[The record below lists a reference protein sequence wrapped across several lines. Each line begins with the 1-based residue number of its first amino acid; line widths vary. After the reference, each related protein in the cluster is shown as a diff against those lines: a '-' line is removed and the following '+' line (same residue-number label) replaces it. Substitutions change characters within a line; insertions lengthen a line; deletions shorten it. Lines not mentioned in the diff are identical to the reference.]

1 MTRGE
6 IVSRYAHRT
15 TSAACAADECDAD
28 DHGPRPGVDDP
39 LRPAGEPPLPTLLT
53 RRAILVALLLAGPTM
68 TTDARSA
75 EEAAGVDETIIVYGE
90 RDDGRL
96 VDSAVGTEIID
107 RAAIERTGGRTVAD
121 VLETTSGVSVERDF
135 GGAGA
140 SLLGLDPRYTLVLVD
155 GERVIGQVDGAFD
168 LDRIPVEHIER
179 IEIIRGAAS
188 AAYGA
193 DGVGGVI
200 DIITR
205 RPAGEL
211 DGDARLGGATDSGF
225 SADGAVG
232 GGLGPVKLR
241 LSAGFDRAPAYDL
254 DPSDP
259 ATSGSAEN
267 RGRGRL
273 RAAFEPAERV
283 RVHSVFEYELR
294 ARDGVDSS
302 SVAVYD
308 RRQSTESVGGGLGVH
323 WFADG
328 AGSARLRVDHLRD
341 QYLLDQR
348 GGREDSDE
356 DTRLLRV
363 GLDLRHG
370 WSLGD
375 DHRLSAGIDGEIED
389 ASSPRL
395 AGGEG
400 REMRGAVFVEDA
412 WRLLDGEPIALEIVG
427 GLRLDADGDGRWLLC
442 PRIATRVDPF
452 EGLAIRASAGI
463 GRRAPDFKERLLR
476 FENPAVGYIVEGN
489 PDLIAE
495 EAYTAQVG
503 ISWRPTSAVEV
514 YSDAARA
521 HIDDQIVIGD
531 PIQDGD
537 RARYRYVN
545 VAEALTHSLES
556 GARLTV
562 GAHRV
567 GFGYRF
573 TDARDLAADAP
584 LPGRD
589 RHRGHMEYGVQ
600 HEATGLGLDTRVLW
614 VGERPIVEED
624 GTQRAA
630 APYTDLNA
638 RAQWQATE
646 ALALFAL
653 GENLLDAGDHVDLPL
668 RPRRVTLGV
677 TGRL

>member
-1 MTRGE
+1 M
-6 IVSRYAHRT
+6 
-15 TSAACAADECDAD
+15 
-28 DHGPRPGVDDP
+28 
-39 LRPAGEPPLPTLLT
+39 PTALT
-53 RRAILVALLLAGPTM
+53 RRAILASILLVTPALAEDVE
-68 TTDARSA
+68 TDAV
-75 EEAAGVDETIIVYGE
+75 GVDETIIVYGE

-96 VDSAVGTEIID
+96 VDGAVGTEIID

-121 VLETTSGVSVERDF
+121 VLETTSGVTIERDF

-140 SLLGLDPRYTLVLVD
+140 SLLGLDPRYTLVLID

-168 LDRIPVEHIER
+168 LERIPVEHIER

-205 RPAGEL
+205 RPGGEL
-211 DGDARLGGATDSGF
+211 DGDARLGGATDRSF
-225 SADGAVG
+225 TADGALG
-232 GGLGPVKLR
+232 GGLGPVDLR
-241 LSAGFDRAPAYDL
+241 LSAGFDHAPSYDL

-259 ATSGSAEN
+259 ATSGSAES

-294 ARDGVDSS
+294 LRDGVDSS

-308 RRQSTESVGGGLGVH
+308 RRQSTETVGGGLGVH

-328 AGSARLRVDHLRD
+328 AGSARLRVDRLRD

-348 GGREDSDE
+348 GGREDDDE

-363 GLDLRHG
+363 GVDLRHG
-370 WSLGD
+370 WNLGD
-375 DHRLSAGIDGEIED
+375 DHRLSAGVDGEIED
-389 ASSPRL
+389 AESPRL
-395 AGGEG
+395 STGEG

-412 WRLLDGEPIALEIVG
+412 WQILDGEPIALEVVG

-442 PRIATRVDPF
+442 PRLATRVDPI
-452 EGLAIRASAGI
+452 EGLAIRASAGV

-495 EAYTAQVG
+495 EAYTLQLGV
-503 ISWRPTSAVEV
+503 SWRPIDGLEL
-514 YSDAARA
+514 YGDAARA
-521 HIDDQIVIGD
+521 HIDDQIEIADAV
-531 PIQDGD
+531 QDGD
-537 RARYRYVN
+537 RVRYRYVN
-545 VAEALTHSLES
+545 IAEALTHSIES
-556 GARLTV
+556 GARWRL
-562 GAHRV
+562 GMHRL
-567 GFGYRF
+567 GLGHRF
-573 TDARDLAADAP
+573 TDARDLATDEP
-584 LPGRD
+584 LEGRD
-589 RHRGHMEYGVQ
+589 RHRGHVEYGIE
-600 HEATGLGLDTRVLW
+600 HRATGLGLDTRVLW
-614 VGERPIVEED
+614 VGERPVFEED
-624 GTQRAA
+624 GTRRTA
-630 APYTDLNA
+630 APYADLNA
-638 RAQWQATE
+638 RARWQATD
-646 ALALFAL
+646 ALALFVL